1 VECRPYSPTARRVID
16 GEAAPEG
23 GPASG
28 ATGPDAATRL
38 VRGSDH
44 DQPRAEPEP
53 TEGRASGSGK
63 RRGGSTSPAWA
74 CEELRPG
81 DELFGFRLVRPLGE
95 GAFASVFLAE
105 QAELADRPVVVK
117 VSRIEGR
124 EPQTLAQLRHGNI
137 VPIHSVHEDAERGV
151 RAVCMPYLGG
161 ASFGDV
167 LLALFAR
174 DKKPL
179 HGRQLVAALEAVQA
193 TPLEAPDP
201 EGGGAGRGAGE
212 TPLQLLRRLDYPRA
226 VAWLVSRLAEGLQHA
241 HDRGVLHRDIKPS
254 NVLLASDGQPLLL
267 DFNVAQDLRAGREG
281 GIGGTIAYMAP
292 EHLQAIQK
300 HGADRGRCVDERSDV
315 YSLGLVLFE
324 ALAGHRAFAQSV
336 NYSVL
341 PYVVGAMVEERSR
354 CAPSVRAS
362 RGDVPWGLESIV
374 RKCLSPDAA
383 ARYQRAS
390 DLAVDLSRWVEDLPL
405 RFAPE
410 LSRAERLRKWA
421 RRHPRLT
428 STGVVA
434 LLALLL
440 VAACA
445 SGIVAARARLA
456 AAREQLAVSEAQ
468 DRKQAFEAQAQ
479 EARCLLHTMVD
490 HQDNLRQGIAV
501 CRQALGTYGLLDGE
515 VRPGVWGRS
524 APKTSDHPDW
534 ELLGAGGRSQVAE
547 DARELLLLL
556 AGAQVRQAPLSGADS
571 SAPRREALREALAL
585 LDRAEAI
592 EGLGPSKA
600 LWQDRAEYLAALGEA
615 ARARAAQEEADRLEA
630 RTARDYYQLA
640 GALARRGGEANLR
653 RAIAALDRALDLSP
667 RHYWSW
673 VLRGVCR
680 QELGESLLAAF
691 DLGAAVG
698 IWPESVWGHFNHG
711 YALDHAGQ
719 HREAV
724 QRYGMALKCDPA
736 FVPALIN
743 RGMDYLKLGSPQEAR
758 RDFEEA
764 LRLGKD
770 EAAVHAGLGMA
781 LEALGD
787 AEGASRAFRRAFARG
802 GSLPASVAAQLY
814 CACGFS
820 LAGRSPEKARE
831 AFAEALRREGRNPQ
845 ALYGLGMLAM
855 AEGELAA
862 ARRSFDRAVAADPE
876 FAAARRYRA
885 IVLARL
891 GEAGPARADVEWCLA
906 RRPGVWGRSAP
917 NDAERGESLYAAA
930 CVAALAASRR
940 GADSSAPLGGAA
952 VAEAIDLLEQA
963 ARAGVGMERAA
974 KDPDLAALRP
984 HARFRALLP

>member
-1 VECRPYSPTARRVID
+1 MSSTDRRSGENGATADPARADRTALVECRPYSPTARRVVD
-16 GEAAPEG
+16 GEPAPEG
-23 GPASG
+23 RPASS
-28 ATGPDAATRL
+28 ATGPDTATRL

-53 TEGRASGSGK
+53 TEGRASGPGH

-193 TPLEAPDP
+193 TPLEAPDA

-267 DFNVAQDLRAGREG
+267 DFNVAQDVRAGREG
-281 GIGGTIAYMAP
+281 GLGGTIAYMAP

-300 HGADRGRCVDERSDV
+300 HGGDRGRCVDERSDV

-324 ALAGHRAFAQSV
+324 ALAGQRAFGQSV

-341 PYVVGAMVEERSR
+341 PYVVGAMIEERSR

-362 RGDVPWGLESIV
+362 RGDVPWGLESVV
-374 RKCLSPDAA
+374 RKCLSPDPA
-383 ARYQRAS
+383 ARYQRAG
-390 DLAVDLSRWVEDLPL
+390 DLAEDLSRWVEDRPL

-428 STGVVA
+428 STGVVVA
-434 LLALLL
+434 LALLL

-456 AAREQLAVSEAQ
+456 AAREQLAVSEAH
-468 DRKQAFEAQAQ
+468 DRKQVFEAQAQ

-490 HQDNLRQGIAV
+490 YQDNLRQGIAV
-501 CRQALGTYGLLDGE
+501 CRQALETYGLLDREARAG
-515 VRPGVWGRS
+515 
-524 APKTSDHPDW
+524 HPDW

-556 AGAQVRQAPLSGADS
+556 AGAQVRQAPRDHT
-571 SAPRREALREALAL
+571 ALREALAL
-585 LDRAEAI
+585 LDRAEVI

-630 RTARDYYQLA
+630 RTARDHYQLA

-653 RAIAALDRALDLSP
+653 RAVAALDRALDLSP

-719 HREAV
+719 HHEAV

-743 RGMDYLKLGSPQEAR
+743 RGMDHLKLGSPREAR

-787 AEGASRAFRRAFARG
+787 AEGAGRAFRRAFARG

-855 AEGELAA
+855 AGGDGTA
-862 ARRSFDRAVAADPE
+862 ARRFFDRAVAADPE

-891 GEAGPARADVEWCLA
+891 GEAGPARADAEWCLA
-906 RRPGVWGRSAP
+906 RR
-917 NDAERGESLYAAA
+917 AERGESLYAAA
-930 CVAALAASRR
+930 CVAALA
-940 GADSSAPLGGAA
+940 GGGAA
-952 VAEAIDLLEQA
+952 AAEAIDLLEQA